1 MSNIIAYYSL
11 SGIFQLFI
19 NHHFTFTHLHLLRNR
34 IHILHIIYSHRNYDL
49 VIVGGGIVGSAS
61 GREILHRHPKL
72 KVAIVEKEHKLAV
85 HQSGHNSGVIHAGI
99 YYKPGSLKAKLCV
112 EGLHL
117 SYKFLDEKRIP
128 YKKCGKLIVATDEIE
143 VKRLMVCLV

>member
-1 MSNIIAYYSL
+1 MSNNLVLLESVYWNFSNSHHYSC
-11 SGIFQLFI
+11 
-19 NHHFTFTHLHLLRNR
+19 HLL
-34 IHILHIIYSHRNYDL
+34 IIYLYALHRNYDL
-49 VIVGGGIVGSAS
+49 VIVGGGIVGTAS
-61 GREILHRHPKL
+61 GREILQRHPKL
-72 KVAIVEKEHKLAV
+72 KVAIVEKENKLAV

-128 YKKCGKLIVATDEIE
+128 YKKCGKLIVATDENE
-143 VKRLMVCLV
+143 VKRLMVRI